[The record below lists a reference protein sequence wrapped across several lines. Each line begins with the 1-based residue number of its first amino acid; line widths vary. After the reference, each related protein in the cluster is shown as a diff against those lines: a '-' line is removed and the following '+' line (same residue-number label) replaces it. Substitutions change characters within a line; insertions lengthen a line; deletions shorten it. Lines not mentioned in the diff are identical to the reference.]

1 MRPRTQAP
9 HRPHHRSQPHFT
21 QRALLAAI
29 GHALATGFIA
39 SAVLP
44 GAALAADA
52 APARKAYAIP
62 AGPLEG
68 ALNRF
73 GREAGIL
80 LSFPTATTAGL
91 QSPGLN
97 GSYAVADGLDQ
108 LLQGSGLGAVAQAN
122 GGYVLVRQAPAS
134 AAAASAA
141 TASGAAPA
149 AVAAPARTQALSEIT
164 VTARADGENP
174 SAPLAG
180 YVARKSSTAT
190 KTATATREIPQS
202 ISVVTRDNL
211 DARGVSNLAE
221 ALEYV
226 PGFTPR
232 TYGRDDRYDWSIA
245 RGIGSTN
252 GGNYRDGLKDAGN
265 VYAMPRL
272 NSYSVERV
280 EFLRGPA
287 SLLFGTT
294 IPGGTVN
301 SITKRPAG
309 EAQGEIR
316 VRAGDIDRRGVAG
329 DISGPLSTDGSLLY
343 RLVGLTEQYDLMTP
357 GSTKKER
364 YFAPSLTWKIDRDTS
379 VTVLANYQED
389 RIAGDAYP
397 FKYVE
402 ALGYYVPV
410 AEKGWDHF
418 QRDQWSTGVLFDHR
432 INDKLSF
439 HSRSRYGKVKLDYQ
453 VNFLTGL
460 VSKSVVTRRG
470 QHINDDTESR
480 QTDNYMEYQWKAGK
494 WSNTTIAGVDL
505 SKISGASYR
514 GTTITSQFDLSTG
527 TGPFAAPLLKAEYV
541 ASTRQ
546 TGLYLQNQARFDER
560 FVIVAGLRQDR
571 FRENAV
577 AAWVDGPV
585 NTNKTTGRLG
595 GVWLLPGG
603 VSPYAGYATS
613 FQPQG
618 GATYDGVKFKPTSAR
633 QYEVGVRYEPAGGNA
648 MLSAAVFDIVQQNVA
663 AADPLHEGFNVQRG
677 EVGSRGLELEANAS
691 LMQGIDASAS
701 YSYTDARVTRDT
713 RPNLIGRKNG
723 LVPSHKATL
732 WLNARVPGEWV
743 SGMKVGMGVRYNS
756 KVPDY
761 ENVRWVPGVTLFD
774 ARLGYQI
781 GTHWEL
787 SLNARNLFDKKHL
800 GNCSDGDCY
809 PGDQREVLATASYRW

>member
-1 MRPRTQAP
+1 MRQRTQAP
-9 HRPHHRSQPHFT
+9 HHRRPRFA
-21 QRALLAAI
+21 QRALLVAI
-29 GHALATGFIA
+29 GHALATGLVA
-39 SAVLP
+39 TAALP

-52 APARKAYAIP
+52 APARQAYAIP

-80 LSFPTATTAGL
+80 LSFPSATTAGL
-91 QSPGLN
+91 YSPGLN
-97 GSYAVADGLDQ
+97 GSYAVADGLAQ
-108 LLQGSGLGAVAQAN
+108 LLHGSGLAAVAQAN
-122 GGYVLVRQAPAS
+122 GGYVLVKQAPL
-134 AAAASAA
+134 AAA
-141 TASGAAPA
+141 TT
-149 AVAAPARTQALSEIT
+149 AVAAPPTRTQALSGIT
-164 VTARADGENP
+164 VTARADAESP

-180 YVARKSSTAT
+180 YVAKRNSTAA
-190 KTATATREIPQS
+190 KSATATRDIPQS
-202 ISVVTRDNL
+202 VSVVTRDNL

-265 VYAMPRL
+265 MYAMPRL
-272 NSYSVERV
+272 NSYGVERV

-287 SLLFGTT
+287 SLMFGST

-301 SITKRPAG
+301 SITKRPTD

-316 VRAGDIDRRGVAG
+316 VRAGDIERRGVAG
-329 DISGPLSTDGSLLY
+329 DISGALNADGSLLY
-343 RLVGLTEQYDLMTP
+343 RLVALSEQYDLMTP
-357 GSTKKER
+357 GTSKKER
-364 YFAPSLTWKIDRDTS
+364 YFAPSLTWKIDRDTTL
-379 VTVLANYQED
+379 TVLANYQED

-402 ALGYYVPV
+402 AVGHYIPV

-418 QRDQWSTGVLFDHR
+418 ERNQWSTGVLFERR
-432 INDKLSF
+432 INDQLSF

-460 VSKSVVTRRG
+460 VSDSVVVRRA
-470 QHINDDTESR
+470 QHINDYTESR
-480 QTDNYMEYQWKAGK
+480 QSDNYLEFQWNAGK
-494 WSNTTIAGVDL
+494 WANTTIAGVDL
-505 SKISGASYR
+505 SKISGNSLR
-514 GTTITSQFDLSTG
+514 GTTPNNQFDLGTG
-527 TGPFAAPLLKAEYV
+527 TGPFAAPQLKPDYA
-541 ASTRQ
+541 ATTRQ
-546 TGLYLQNQARFDER
+546 SGVYLQNQAKFDEQ
-560 FVIVAGLRQDR
+560 FVIVTGVRQDR

-577 AAWVDGPV
+577 AAWVNGPV
-585 NTNKTTGRLG
+585 GTNKTTGRLG
-595 GVWLLPGG
+595 GVWLLAGG
-603 VSPYAGYATS
+603 VSPYAGYSTS
-613 FQPQG
+613 FEPQA
-618 GATYDGVKFKPTSAR
+618 GATFDGVRFKPTSGR
-633 QYEVGVRYEPAGGNA
+633 QYEVGVRYEPAGANA

-663 AADPLHEGFNVQRG
+663 AADPFNQGFNVQRG

-691 LMQGIDASAS
+691 LVRGIDATAS

-713 RPNLIGRKNG
+713 NPKLVGRKNG
-723 LVPSHKATL
+723 QVPAHKAAL
-732 WLNARVPGEWV
+732 WLYARVPGEWV
-743 SGMKVGMGVRYNS
+743 SGMKAGMGVRYNS
-756 KVPDY
+756 KVPDF
-761 ENVRWVPGVTLFD
+761 ENTRWVPGVTLFD
-774 ARLGYQI
+774 ARLGYQV

-809 PGDQREVLATASYRW
+809 PGDRRELVATANYRW

>member
-1 MRPRTQAP
+1 MRSRNKAQHPSITPLART
-9 HRPHHRSQPHFT
+9 RFT
-21 QRALLAAI
+21 QRALLVAI
-29 GHALATGFIA
+29 SHALATGLA
-39 SAVLP
+39 ATAAMP

-52 APARKAYAIP
+52 TPARKAYAIP

-91 QSPGLN
+91 QSAGLN
-97 GSYAVADGLDQ
+97 GNYSVNDGLAV
-108 LLQGSGLGAVAQAN
+108 LLQGSNLTAVAQAN
-122 GGYVLVRQAPAS
+122 GGYVLVRQAPAP
-134 AAAASAA
+134 SAA
-141 TASGAAPA
+141 TAAA
-149 AVAAPARTQALSEIT
+149 AAPARTQALSEIT
-164 VTARADGENP
+164 VTARAEGDSP

-180 YVARKSSTAT
+180 YVAKNSSTAS
-190 KTATATREIPQS
+190 KTATATREMPQS

-272 NSYSVERV
+272 NSYGVERV

-287 SLLFGTT
+287 SLLFGSA

-301 SITKRPAG
+301 SITKRPTA

-316 VRAGDIDRRGVAG
+316 VRAGDIARRGVAG
-329 DISGPLSTDGSLLY
+329 DISGPLNADGSLLY

-364 YFAPSLTWKIDRDTS
+364 YFAPSLTWKINGDS
-379 VTVLANYQED
+379 SLTVLANYQED

-418 QRDQWSTGVLFDHR
+418 HRDQWSTGVLFDHR

-460 VSKSVVTRRG
+460 ISKSVVTRRG

-480 QTDNYMEYQWKAGK
+480 QTDNYMEYQWNAGK
-494 WSNTTIAGVDL
+494 WSNTSIAGVDL
-505 SKISGASYR
+505 SKISGASFR
-514 GTTITSQFDLSTG
+514 GTTATNPFDLSTG
-527 TGPFAAPLLKAEYV
+527 SGAFAAPLLKAEYV
-541 ASTRQ
+541 ATTRQ
-546 TGLYLQNQARFDER
+546 TGLYVQNQAKYDGQ

-585 NTNKTTGRLG
+585 NTNKTTGRVG
-595 GVWLLPGG
+595 GVWLLPNG

-613 FQPQG
+613 FEPQN
-618 GATYDGVKFKPTSAR
+618 GATYDGHKFKPTSGR
-633 QYEVGVRYEPAGGNA
+633 QYEVGVRYEPAGSNA
-648 MLSAAVFDIVQQNVA
+648 MISAAVFDIVQQNVA
-663 AADPLHEGFNVQRG
+663 ASDPLHEGFNVQRG
-677 EVGSRGLELEANAS
+677 EVGSRGIELEANAS
-691 LMQGIDASAS
+691 LAQGIDTTAS
-701 YSYTDARVTRDT
+701 YSYTDARVTQDT
-713 RPNLIGRKNG
+713 KPNLIGRKNG
-723 LVPSHKATL
+723 LVPSHKAAL
-732 WLNARVPGEWV
+732 WVNARLPGAWVP
-743 SGMKVGMGVRYNS
+743 GMKVGMGVRYNS
-756 KVPDY
+756 KVPDF

-809 PGDQREVLATASYRW
+809 PGDRREVLATANYRW